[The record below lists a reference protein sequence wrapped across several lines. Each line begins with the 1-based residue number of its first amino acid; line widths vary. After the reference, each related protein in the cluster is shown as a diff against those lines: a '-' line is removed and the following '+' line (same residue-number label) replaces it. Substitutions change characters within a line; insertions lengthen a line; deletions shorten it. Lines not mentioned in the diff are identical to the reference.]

1 MSIDT
6 AYRRIACPAGQVL
19 AFMADPQKLGLW
31 ALGAWNASVDETG
44 LIKGFSIKGGSQIYV
59 RISSDESRGLIDYHV
74 GDQPDHLVPRIFAR
88 IFPGTT
94 FGGNDQESGLMMSA
108 LRTDDMDDARWKDLQ
123 ETHAVEIEL
132 IKAAIETGYD
142 HRFDGSSGIG
152 D

>member
-6 AYRRIACPAGQVL
+6 AYRRIDCPAEQVL

-31 ALGAWNASVDETG
+31 AFGSWNTLVDETE
-44 LIKGFSIKGGSQIYV
+44 LIRGFSIKDGSQIFV
-59 RISSDESRGLIDYHV
+59 RISSDENRGLIDYHV
-74 GDQPDHLVPRIFAR
+74 GVQPNQLVPRIFAR
-88 IFPGTT
+88 VFPGTA

-108 LRTDDMDDARWKDLQ
+108 LRTDDMDDARWKDLR
-123 ETHAVEIEL
+123 ETHAVEIGL

-142 HRFDGSSGIG
+142 HRLHGSCATG